1 MNCPAELLQPAFAH
15 VSYVVDPAK
24 LKALSGADWPFLLS
38 PLSDSLYVT
47 LIVVTILVTA
57 AVIAA
62 CELLPQPRAF
72 CRTMHDRVL
81 TYSDF
86 IPMILRTALGVAL
99 IVAGTRSAIFLP
111 NVPGTAFGT
120 PEVVLGFC
128 LMIGFMT
135 RASALAALVLYFYGL
150 FTSQYLLGT
159 MESAAVALLIAAY
172 GAERP
177 SVDELLS
184 ADILEATLKPVWKR
198 LRENTGV
205 VLRLA
210 MGFTMI
216 WLAVTEK
223 ALNPRV
229 SEAVV
234 IDFGLESV
242 IPVSSAMWVF
252 SVGVIELAVGLVL
265 VLGLFTRTF
274 AFIAFVVLT
283 LSFFYFKEDVAGHVT
298 FFGTLLI
305 MMITGAGQGSL
316 DAWIANRTR
325 GVAGTAA
332 PYGTQA
338 C

>member
-1 MNCPAELLQPAFAH
+1 
-15 VSYVVDPAK
+15 
-24 LKALSGADWPFLLS
+24 
-38 PLSDSLYVT
+38 
-47 LIVVTILVTA
+47 
-57 AVIAA
+57 
-62 CELLPQPRAF
+62 
-72 CRTMHDRVL
+72 
-81 TYSDF
+81 
-86 IPMILRTALGVAL
+86 
-99 IVAGTRSAIFLP
+99 
-111 NVPGTAFGT
+111 
-120 PEVVLGFC
+120 
-128 LMIGFMT
+128 
-135 RASALAALVLYFYGL
+135 
-150 FTSQYLLGT
+150 
-159 MESAAVALLIAAY
+159 
-172 GAERP
+172 
-177 SVDELLS
+177 
-184 ADILEATLKPVWKR
+184 
-198 LRENTGV
+198 GV